1 MFLDLAKKA
10 LNLIN
15 AMVVFLSDLDSRL
28 SLKTY
33 AHPRSNTH
41 CADFCTDGKS

>member
-28 SLKTY
+28 
-33 AHPRSNTH
+33 RSWV
-41 CADFCTDGKS
+41 S